1 MIAWLA
7 KFDIRFYCKQCTEVM
22 RTINLKKNGIKAIN
36 NSSVLETKTSSQL
49 QENAWVY
56 AGSFFMV
63 TWHRVLTSTKGW
75 DFPWLQPCS
84 RTFMTAMIFN
94 IVSLLYYFC
103 PSAASNK
110 EN

>member
-49 QENAWVY
+49 QESMQAPFSWWPDTGFLQ
-56 AGSFFMV
+56 A
-63 TWHRVLTSTKGW
+63 LKGGISR
-75 DFPWLQPCS
+75 LQPCS
-84 RTFMTAMIFN
+84 CTFMTAMIFN